1 MKHSCWVVRGV
12 AALLCLTPTLA
23 PASPSSSGQSGLI
36 HMPDARIDDDG
47 TLRIGGTHMTPYSAV
62 WASVVALP
70 RVELS
75 GRFMRTAGVQGFR
88 DRPGGFGA
96 GFGTTKDK
104 SFNLKIRLF
113 DETDRLPAVAVGSHD
128 FVGNAHFAA
137 HYLVATKHF
146 ESAAFGAVD
155 LTLGI
160 GAERMDGVF
169 GGARWHLPWHPD
181 LRLIAEWDAY
191 DYFDDYRARRVPA
204 GTPPPRTGGL
214 TFGVEYRFGWATAQL
229 ARQGSEF
236 GATVSLSIPLQQPT
250 FVPKT
255 GEPPPLPVALER
267 RPTLAEW
274 HDYPA
279 SLQPLFLALRY
290 EGFDAL
296 RAQVVADELRLA
308 VGNGRI
314 TLIGRAAGRAARL
327 AALHAPDGVTRL
339 ELTFQQGSLPVV
351 TYRFA
356 DLALLR
362 GWFEG
367 TATGEALTPTLSVSY
382 SDPDAWR
389 ALQADGLPW
398 GQVWT
403 PTAAPRTRVVR
414 GSRNPL
420 APLSVYPSFTPNGML
435 TISPVQL
442 GWFFND
448 PSGALKY
455 DLYSMVSYMHRFS
468 DSLYARVGT
477 RITLAETVS
486 SVEAESNSVLPHV
499 RSDVARYHQE
509 GDRVRLTSLY
519 LGHVANP
526 RERVYTSLSAG
537 YLEWMYAGAG
547 GEVLYLPET
556 GNWAVDLAAFA
567 VQKRDFDGGLGLQD
581 YRTVTALASFH
592 YRVPRHGLTFTTRVG
607 RFLARDTGVRFEAR
621 RRFRSGFEIGAWYT
635 HTDAKDITSPGS
647 PSDPYYDKGVFLRF
661 AIGPFLPFDS
671 TAASDF
677 SMAPWSRDGGQR
689 VNAPGQLYEMLERRL
704 LLNDGRNIWS
714 EFGH

>member
-214 TFGVEYRFGWATAQL
+214 TFGVEYRFGWAT
-229 ARQGSEF
+229 
-236 GATVSLSIPLQQPT
+236 
-250 FVPKT
+250 
-255 GEPPPLPVALER
+255 
-267 RPTLAEW
+267 
-274 HDYPA
+274 
-279 SLQPLFLALRY
+279 
-290 EGFDAL
+290 
-296 RAQVVADELRLA
+296 
-308 VGNGRI
+308 
-314 TLIGRAAGRAARL
+314 RL